1 MVLAEIQDRGR
12 KGLCGRRA
20 VLQGGLW
27 CIVRSL
33 ERDRNYTKSRVLECR
48 ASSEISRAGETVLSI
63 VSTPTAHSWLVL
75 CCSYTHISLGWGR
88 CTQGPH
94 KFICY
99 FLAINDYLKMVCF
112 SFVMWG
118 LTSPKALKC
127 FSIRIKRKKQ
137 KCYFC
142 RIPQKNHT
150 GTWEK
155 PGKELLQD
163 TLPWRVNRSLW
174 NHTAP
179 CSSVSDYGETW
190 LNEDLIWHTL
200 VLAQLP
206 VCLSF
211 SRPSVSYLLPNSIH
225 LSLIFPKVN
234 IFLFRT
240 SLCLFFKFLLPLS
253 LKALTYSIQYSV
265 SACCLL
271 QSSAAP
277 YRLSSFFAVS
287 IACFCHTEE
296 HYQTEQ
302 LQSSSS
308 TPYYKSQRTAPL
320 SFKPLFPFLTM

>member
-174 NHTAP
+174 NHTVP

-211 SRPSVSYLLPNSIH
+211 SRPLFHTHCPIQFIYLS
-225 LSLIFPKVN
+225 
-234 IFLFRT
+234 
-240 SLCLFFKFLLPLS
+240 FFQK
-253 LKALTYSIQYSV
+253 LTFFYLERPFAYFSNFCCPYRLRPSHTVYSIQCLPVACYSRRLHLIDSV
-265 SACCLL
+265 LFL
-271 QSSAAP
+271 QW
-277 YRLSSFFAVS
+277 V
-287 IACFCHTEE
+287 
-296 HYQTEQ
+296 
-302 LQSSSS
+302 
-308 TPYYKSQRTAPL
+308 
-320 SFKPLFPFLTM
+320 